1 MKKVIVLMVVLSL
14 LMLCACKRDVSPET
28 PDITDTAGAENIQ
41 TNPTDKEPNDTDP
54 VGNETSGE
62 WETPIDIDDFFQQED
77 VTTAGDATE
86 PDATEPEQTTAP
98 TVEPTTPPT
107 EPEQTEPETSEP
119 ETTKKTNSSGAI
131 ELPFISG

>member
-1 MKKVIVLMVVLSL
+1 MKKVIVLLVVLSL
-14 LMLCACKRDVSPET
+14 LMLCACKSDNHSELPDTTDAPDAADVQ
-28 PDITDTAGAENIQ
+28 TDPI
-41 TNPTDKEPNDTDP
+41 DKEPNDTDP
-54 VGNETSGE
+54 VGNETAGE